1 MKTYLQARWLKA
13 AVLLLGCCLMQA
25 GVRAQSPQTQASHA
39 HIPISLTSDTL
50 KSAGEIPYTAGLSS
64 TGAATYNIP
73 ICVSPGRGAAVP
85 RLAIVYNSQGG
96 NGPLGY
102 GWGLSGLSAITRVPK
117 NHYYDGTAAPVQL
130 DATDAFT
137 LDGIRLLPAGGNE
150 FMPERGNLRVIGTQ
164 NVTGYSRFT
173 VNRPDGSTAV
183 YETDTSELVYPIVRL
198 TDALGNY
205 MDFTYEWAD
214 GQCYVTRIA
223 YGAHASASGHPAE
236 VRFAYTSRPDVAFTF
251 EGGREVRHSRL
262 LSRIECLDGDSVA
275 HAYTLGYAQQEGV
288 SLLQSVGCDGLNPL
302 RFWYGE
308 DGGKQ
313 KKFNYETA
321 HLESFF
327 ELPTD
332 DLVATKF
339 KLTSNLGEEGVAI
352 HPAFQPAV
360 YNASSRE
367 YYSNCAPAQQI
378 LIYKCLEDD
387 IVLTLSMTADAGFQT
402 MLAADINGVLGDE
415 VLKINNAYAY
425 GNKDRVTVSTYAS
438 NASALLGLSKTQH
451 FDLPLP
457 GGVTKG
463 FIPKRYMAGDFDGD
477 GRAELLFTT
486 IDKPLNASSQRSAT
500 YLADLNAGTLATLSG
515 SFYLDADD
523 YLYAVELDGDGK
535 VELCHV
541 HENGT
546 DVYRVN
552 RSQRKLEKLFT
563 IGDIKRTM
571 LSSESHQLLF
581 GDVNGD
587 GKIDILLS
595 PPRSRWYK
603 GPLEVYACSFECCFG
618 CDEEYIAFVCPNCHQ
633 DQGKSN
639 ICVLCYEP
647 LDSNDACPVHGRT
660 FYMDLARYYNEG
672 ETWNIYHATG
682 KGYAKESQDICP
694 YDAYSIF
701 VLQDIDSDGCADLCC
716 FRKEHAPK
724 SECFYSLSQSGKF
737 VSYAARRAKQPFED
751 GLLVIPS
758 NLSTANAYN
767 VLLGVKDGL
776 LYRISFTHNAAKQR
790 LLTGMANS
798 LGAIQHNYY
807 LALNEDDPAVSDAF
821 YSDNRASSFPYTAY
835 TGQLFCLARQETY
848 ADSTLLS
855 TRTWQYENAKLHRQ
869 GLGFAGFEKVHA
881 ELPGHGRITTRTYDP
896 TRRGLLV
903 RTESDELEETY
914 AYDYRVAGNKRLT
927 ANLTQKDTRDKLT
940 GTRTT
945 TSLTYDAYGN
955 CLTETATA
963 TNADGSEALRT
974 SVTRRFVNR
983 DDRDGYLI
991 GLPAWQTVQRK
1002 RGTDIRTTCETAD
1015 YQQGTPLPAVV
1026 RSGIVAAEGDTL
1038 SVSEVRYEYDTFGNV
1053 LSCRESLYGST
1064 PFLGD
1069 TYTYDGSHRHVATHT
1084 DALGRTTTYA
1094 SYNKW
1099 GFPQTVTDHLGNS
1112 SLHLYDDMGREV
1124 TIIHADS
1131 TQEHTSY
1138 RWISGQGGYEVVRT
1152 RTGQPDVHVRY
1163 DALGREVSTGE
1174 ERFDGSLLRVDKAY
1188 DDLGRTVRKS
1198 LPYKGDAPAAW
1209 TKYSYDNHDRLTRE
1223 ESPSGK
1229 ATTYAYS
1236 GQDVTVTTDGIASR
1250 RTYDAA
1256 GMMVETE
1263 DGGGVIRYTY
1273 RADGQPLRVEAPDSV
1288 ATTFDYD
1295 DYGRRTAIHDPNA
1308 GTMRTV
1314 ETYADS
1320 LRTVTVTDAKGNVTT
1335 SRYDRYGRLSSL
1347 ENPDFATDY
1356 TYDPATGQLSGE
1368 VSDNGT
1374 RRDYAYDALGRL
1386 CTERETADGTW
1397 LEKAY
1402 AYAGGRLASV
1412 TYASSRDGHIGMET
1426 YGYACGTHVSTVFNG
1441 TEVFRLTAED
1451 EQGRAS
1457 AAQTGP
1463 LARAYAFT
1471 PEGLPTMRKS
1481 GSIQH
1486 FAYEWDAARGS
1497 LLARTDVLRGRREA
1511 FTYDALNRL
1520 TGFDGHTAAYAANG
1534 NILHKDDAGT
1544 LGYGKSRPYAVTSLA
1559 GDENL
1564 GYAYSAAGEREHL
1577 ADAVTG
1583 RSQQITYNAL
1593 QRPASIE
1600 EDGYKAEFL
1609 YDARGERKCMTL
1621 TRDGEELQR
1630 KYYLGD
1636 RYEADTEKAI
1646 LYLDG
1651 DAYSAPAACVK
1662 VGGEWKIVY
1671 ICRDHLGSITHVAD
1685 SVGALLQELSY
1696 DAWGRLRNPSTG
1708 TPYAPGSEPELYLGR
1723 GYTGHEH
1730 LPQFGLVNMNARLY
1744 DPLLGRF
1751 LSPDPYVQFPGFTQ
1765 GLNRYTY
1772 ALNNPLVYVDED
1784 GEFAWFI
1791 VAAAIGAVVNVATHW
1806 DEIRSSGNPWLA
1818 GLGYAAVGGA
1828 AGAVGMVTGGAAL
1841 GLATGISG
1849 GVVGGM
1855 LAGAAGGA
1863 AGGFLL
1869 GYGNTGL
1876 AGGDAGDMFRA
1887 GLNGAVSGAL
1897 GGAAFGGLTGGVS
1910 SYLQGNNVWTGN
1922 AIAPGRGAFSIKN
1935 TPAGPA
1941 QAATPAAPQPD
1952 ALPGQLKPD
1961 VPMESPQQAPLI
1973 ENPAQ
1978 PNVLYHYT
1986 SAQGYKG
1993 IIESGEIRPSI
2004 GYKHARYGDGQYFT
2018 DLLPSDYTIGQI
2030 SRRLYRVP
2038 WKTNSLRYIFK
2049 IDMDGLNVIKNGPH
2063 NFLVPNNTPLNVR
2076 GRIIDSGISIFKIKF

>member
-251 EGGREVRHSRL
+251 EGGQEVRHSRL
-262 LSRIECLDGDSVA
+262 LTRIECLDGDSVA
-275 HAYTLGYAQQEGV
+275 HVYTLDYAQPEGV

-308 DGGKQ
+308 DNNQQ

-332 DLVATKF
+332 NLVATKF
-339 KLTSNLGEEGVAI
+339 KLTSNLGEEGVTI
-352 HPAFQPAV
+352 HPAFHPAV
-360 YNASSRE
+360 YNASNRE
-367 YYSNCAPAQQI
+367 YYSNCSPAQQI
-378 LIYKCLEDD
+378 LTYKCLEDD
-387 IVLTLSMTADAGFQT
+387 IVLTFSMTADAGFQT
-402 MLAADINGVLGDE
+402 MLAADIDGILGDE
-415 VLKINNAYAY
+415 VLKINNVYAS
-425 GNKDRVTVSTYAS
+425 GNKDRIAINIYGS
-438 NASALLGLSKTQH
+438 NASVSFGLAKTQH
-451 FDLPLP
+451 FDLSLP

-486 IDKPLNASSQRSAT
+486 IDKPLNAPSQRSIT

-515 SFYLDADD
+515 TFYLDAND
-523 YLYAVELDGDGK
+523 YLYAVDLDGDDK

-552 RSQRKLEKLFT
+552 RSQCKLEKLFT
-563 IGDIKRTM
+563 IGDIKRAM
-571 LSSESHQLLF
+571 LSSESRQLLF

-595 PPRSRWYK
+595 PPCSRWYK

-618 CDEEYIAFVCPNCHQ
+618 CDEEYIAFECPNCHQ

-672 ETWNIYHATG
+672 ETWNIYHANGENYTM
-682 KGYAKESQDICP
+682 ESQDICP

-737 VSYAARRAKQPFED
+737 ISYAARRAKQPFED
-751 GLLVIPS
+751 GLLIIPS
-758 NLSTANAYN
+758 SLSTTNAYN
-767 VLLGVKDGL
+767 VLLGVKDGM
-776 LYRISFTHNAAKQR
+776 LYRINFTRNAARQR

-798 LGAIQHNYY
+798 LGAVEHNYY
-807 LALNEDDPAVSDAF
+807 LALNEDDPAVSDGF
-821 YSDNRASSFPYTAY
+821 YSDNRVSSFPYTAY
-835 TGQLFCLARQETY
+835 TGPLFCLARRETY

-855 TRTWQYENAKLHRQ
+855 VRTWQYENAKLHRQ

-914 AYDYRVAGNKRLT
+914 AYDYRVAADKRLT
-927 ANLTQKDTRDKLT
+927 ANLTQKTTHDKLT
-940 GTRTT
+940 GTRTAT
-945 TSLTYDAYGN
+945 DFTYDAYGN

-1250 RTYDAA
+1250 RTYDA
-1256 GMMVETE
+1256 
-1263 DGGGVIRYTY
+1263 
-1273 RADGQPLRVEAPDSV
+1273 
-1288 ATTFDYD
+1288 
-1295 DYGRRTAIHDPNA
+1295 
-1308 GTMRTV
+1308 
-1314 ETYADS
+1314 
-1320 LRTVTVTDAKGNVTT
+1320 
-1335 SRYDRYGRLSSL
+1335 
-1347 ENPDFATDY
+1347 
-1356 TYDPATGQLSGE
+1356 
-1368 VSDNGT
+1368 
-1374 RRDYAYDALGRL
+1374 LGRL

-1486 FAYEWDAARGS
+1486 FAYEWDAARGN

-1520 TGFDGHTAAYAANG
+1520 TDFDGHTAAYAANG

-1730 LPQFGLVNMNARLY
+1730 LPQFGLVNINARLY

-1772 ALNNPLVYVDED
+1772 ALNNPLVYVDET
-1784 GEFAWFI
+1784 GEWLLI
-1791 VAAAIGAVVNVATHW
+1791 DDLIAA
-1806 DEIRSSGNPWLA
+1806 L
-1818 GLGYAAVGGA
+1818 VGGTVNLVINLVQ
-1828 AGAVGMVTGGAAL
+1828 GNVHSVGQGFAYF
-1841 GLATGISG
+1841 
-1849 GVVGGM
+1849 GV
-1855 LAGAAGGA
+1855 GAAGGVLTLYITPVGSGA
-1863 AGGFLL
+1863 FLGASNSLLSQGFNAGWENVSWSQVGMSALVGGITGYVGGQLGSMASRYVGPWMESISSHGLRDALTYGTAGAATGFTLGTGSSLLGGESLEEALKAGG
-1869 GYGNTGL
+1869 TGAL
-1876 AGGDAGDMFRA
+1876 MGFGA
-1887 GLNGAVSGAL
+1887 GAV
-1897 GGAAFGGLTGGVS
+1897 TGVATGFK
-1910 SYLQGNNVWTGN
+1910 YARDNNVDWRTGKPSTSDTDFTEVTSEDLGLRSTLDRIN
-1922 AIAPGRGAFSIKN
+1922 RGERYPHVRDGSVFGNREHLLPEQPYGYYKEYVHPVPGMRGAGVERI
-1935 TPAGPA
+1935 
-1941 QAATPAAPQPD
+1941 
-1952 ALPGQLKPD
+1952 
-1961 VPMESPQQAPLI
+1961 V
-1973 ENPAQ
+1973 
-1978 PNVLYHYT
+1978 
-1986 SAQGYKG
+1986 KG
-1993 IIESGEIRPSI
+1993 SNGEI
-2004 GYKHARYGDGQYFT
+2004 Y
-2018 DLLPSDYTIGQI
+2018 YTPDHYQTFI
-2030 SRRLYRVP
+2030 
-2038 WKTNSLRYIFK
+2038 
-2049 IDMDGLNVIKNGPH
+2049 
-2063 NFLVPNNTPLNVR
+2063 
-2076 GRIIDSGISIFKIKF
+2076 KIKY

>member
-150 FMPERGNLRVIGTQ
+150 FMPERGNLRVVGTQ
-164 NVTGYSRFT
+164 NVTGYSLFT
-173 VNRPDGSTAV
+173 VNSPDGSTAV
-183 YETDTSELVYPIVRL
+183 YETDTSGLVYPIVRL
-198 TDALGNY
+198 ADALGNY

-223 YGAHASASGHPAE
+223 YGAHASASGHLAE

-251 EGGREVRHSRL
+251 EGGQEVRHSRL
-262 LSRIECLDGDSVA
+262 LTRIECLDGDSVA
-275 HAYTLGYAQQEGV
+275 HVYTLDYAQPEGV

-302 RFWYGE
+302 RFWYGDTGGGGNVQYYTLPLPEAFSSDTELFALKCKMYAGE
-308 DGGKQ
+308 DADVLVVYPNLAPYYASGNRYKSAFDSKQ
-313 KKFNYETA
+313 P
-321 HLESFF
+321 L
-327 ELPTD
+327 
-332 DLVATKF
+332 LVYRR
-339 KLTSNLGEEGVAI
+339 L
-352 HPAFQPAV
+352 
-360 YNASSRE
+360 
-367 YYSNCAPAQQI
+367 
-378 LIYKCLEDD
+378 
-387 IVLTLSMTADAGFQT
+387 ADEVPVSLRLQAGDGFQAL
-402 MLAADINGVLGDE
+402 LAADVNGLPGDE
-415 VLKINNAYAY
+415 LLKVNN
-425 GNKDRVTVSTYAS
+425 TVSGGQDLLSVELYTS
-438 NASALLGLSKTQH
+438 NSVSDLVKTGATFTHRSTALN
-451 FDLPLP
+451 
-457 GGVTKG
+457 GG
-463 FIPKRYMAGDFDGD
+463 FWPKRFFVGDF
-477 GRAELLFTT
+477 L
-486 IDKPLNASSQRSAT
+486 
-500 YLADLNAGTLATLSG
+500 GTGKAQ
-515 SFYLDADD
+515 
-523 YLYAVELDGDGK
+523 LYAVTLAKPLGRSDLHSTGSLFDVHEGRVLYTGSPFDYEERTLEQIFALDVNGDGK
-535 VELCHV
+535 TEICHI
-541 HENGT
+541 GT
-546 DVYRVN
+546 SGMDVYAFRPSGSSYV
-552 RSQRKLEKLFT
+552 LAKLFT
-563 IGDIKRTM
+563 QTDIKESD
-571 LSSESHQLLF
+571 LSTRKVLL

-587 GKIDILLS
+587 GKGDVVISPEVSNDIE
-595 PPRSRWYK
+595 K
-603 GPLEVYACSFECCFG
+603 VKEIYAGSFECCW
-618 CDEEYIAFVCPNCHQ
+618 YCPEPYVGGICPRCHN
-633 DQGKSN
+633 DCGFSN
-639 ICVLCYEP
+639 ICVECWSELSWDGRCPTHGYRFLKRYTEYQDRGDTWSVYYGGGNT
-647 LDSNDACPVHGRT
+647 LTKKEMNLLNNDLHRT
-660 FYMDLARYYNEG
+660 YL
-672 ETWNIYHATG
+672 
-682 KGYAKESQDICP
+682 
-694 YDAYSIF
+694 
-701 VLQDIDSDGCADLCC
+701 LQDINHDGQADLIAGYD
-716 FRKEHAPK
+716 KWK
-724 SECFYSLSQSGKF
+724 SNGDYYGLYTSKSGVLSSAGGMIVEDALLMVPSDMAVPNCYNFMLGIKDGTLY
-737 VSYAARRAKQPFED
+737 VVNYNRNAAR
-751 GLLVIPS
+751 
-758 NLSTANAYN
+758 
-767 VLLGVKDGL
+767 
-776 LYRISFTHNAAKQR
+776 QR

-798 LGAIQHNYY
+798 LGAVEHNYY
-807 LALNEDDPAVSDAF
+807 LALNEDDPAVSDGF
-821 YSDNRASSFPYTAY
+821 YSDNRVSSFPYTAY
-835 TGQLFCLARQETY
+835 TGPLFCLARRETY

-855 TRTWQYENAKLHRQ
+855 VRTWQYENAKLHRQ

-903 RTESDELEETY
+903 RTESDEQEETY
-914 AYDYRVAGNKRLT
+914 AYDYRVAADKRLT
-927 ANLTQKDTRDKLT
+927 ANLTQKTTRDKLT
-940 GTRTT
+940 GTRTAT
-945 TSLTYDAYGN
+945 DFTYDAYGN

-983 DDRDGYLI
+983 DDGDGYLI

-1015 YQQGTPLPAVV
+1015 YKQGTPLPATL
-1026 RSGIVAAEGDTL
+1026 RSTIVTAEGDTL
-1038 SVSEVRYEYDTFGNV
+1038 PVSETRYEYDAFGNV

-1084 DALGRTTTYA
+1084 DALGRTATYV

-1099 GFPQTVTDHLGNS
+1099 GFPQAVTDHLGNS
-1112 SLHLYDDMGREV
+1112 SFHLYDDMGREV
-1124 TIIHADS
+1124 TTIHADS
-1131 TQEHTSY
+1131 TQEQTSY

-1174 ERFDGSLLRVDKAY
+1174 ERFDGSLLRVDEAY

-1198 LPYKGDAPAAW
+1198 LPSKGDAPAAW
-1209 TKYSYDNHDRLTRE
+1209 TEYRYDNHDRLTRE

-1229 ATTYAYS
+1229 AITYAYS

-1250 RTYDAA
+1250 STYDAA
-1256 GMMVETE
+1256 GMLVEAE
-1263 DGGGVIRYTY
+1263 DGGGVIRYAY

-1288 ATTFDYD
+1288 TTTFDYD

-1335 SRYDRYGRLSSL
+1335 SRYDRYGRLASL
-1347 ENPDFATDY
+1347 ENPDFATAY
-1356 TYDPATGQLSGE
+1356 IYDPATGQLSGE

-1374 RRDYAYDALGRL
+1374 RRDYAYDALGRI

-1402 AYAGGRLASV
+1402 AYDAGRLASV
-1412 TYASSRDGHIGMET
+1412 TYTSSRDGRIGTET
-1426 YGYACGTHVSTVFNG
+1426 YGYARGTHVSTTFNG

-1457 AAQTGP
+1457 TAQTGP
-1463 LARAYAFT
+1463 LARTYAFT
-1471 PEGLPTMRKS
+1471 PEGLPTMRRA
-1481 GSIQH
+1481 GNIQH
-1486 FAYEWDAARGS
+1486 FTYEWDAATGN
-1497 LLARTDVLRGRREA
+1497 LLARTDVIRGRREA

-1577 ADAVTG
+1577 ADAATG

-1600 EDGYKAEFL
+1600 ENGYKAEFL

-1621 TRDGEELQR
+1621 THDGEELQH

-1636 RYEADTEKAI
+1636 RYEADAEKTI

-1651 DAYSAPAACVK
+1651 NAYSAPAACVK

-1671 ICRDHLGSITHVAD
+1671 ICRDHQGSVTHVAD

-1772 ALNNPLVYVDED
+1772 ALNNPLVYVDER
-1784 GEFAWFI
+1784 GEFAWI
-1791 VAAAIGAVVNVATHW
+1791 AIAAAIGAVVNVATHW

-1841 GLATGISG
+1841 GLAAGAGISG
-1849 GVVGGM
+1849 GVLGGM

-1863 AGGFLL
+1863 SSGFLL

-1876 AGGDAGDMFRA
+1876 AGGDAGEMFRA

-1897 GGAAFGGLTGGVS
+1897 GGAAFGGVTGGVS

-1935 TPAGPA
+1935 TPVTQA
-1941 QAATPAAPQPD
+1941 QTASPVAPEPD
-1952 ALPGQLKPD
+1952 ALPGQLRPD
-1961 VPMESPQQAPLI
+1961 VPTGLPKDAIRYSFTTSGDLTPVLNVEGQNLRIQPLRLDI
-1973 ENPAQ
+1973 KGYMPRVENATDLFHNFPRMFD
-1978 PNVLYHYT
+1978 
-1986 SAQGYKG
+1986 S
-1993 IIESGEIRPSI
+1993 EIV
-2004 GYKHARYGDGQYFT
+2004 RYGGVF
-2018 DLLPSDYTIGQI
+2018 
-2030 SRRLYRVP
+2030 
-2038 WKTNSLRYIFK
+2038 
-2049 IDMDGLNVIKNGPH
+2049 
-2063 NFLVPNNTPLNVR
+2063 VR
-2076 GRIIDSGISIFKIKF
+2076 DANSIFYYAPGTIQTGGHTYQGFYEIGINIRTQQVFHRNFKPGLLNLHRK

>member
-117 NHYYDGTAAPVQL
+117 NHYYDGTVAPVQL

-150 FMPERGNLRVIGTQ
+150 FMPERGNLRVVGTQ

-198 TDALGNY
+198 ADALGNY

-251 EGGREVRHSRL
+251 EGGQEVRHSRL
-262 LSRIECLDGDSVA
+262 LTRIECLDGDSVA
-275 HAYTLGYAQQEGV
+275 HVYTLDYAQPEGV

-302 RFWYGE
+302 RFWYGDTGGGGNVQYYTLPLPEAFSSDTELFALKCKMYAGE
-308 DGGKQ
+308 DADVLVVYPNLAPYYASGNRYKSAFDSKQ
-313 KKFNYETA
+313 P
-321 HLESFF
+321 L
-327 ELPTD
+327 
-332 DLVATKF
+332 LVYRR
-339 KLTSNLGEEGVAI
+339 L
-352 HPAFQPAV
+352 
-360 YNASSRE
+360 
-367 YYSNCAPAQQI
+367 
-378 LIYKCLEDD
+378 
-387 IVLTLSMTADAGFQT
+387 ADEVPVSLRLQAGDGFQAL
-402 MLAADINGVLGDE
+402 LAADVNGLPGDE
-415 VLKINNAYAY
+415 LLKVNN
-425 GNKDRVTVSTYAS
+425 TVSGGQDLLSVELYTS
-438 NASALLGLSKTQH
+438 NSVSDLVKTGATFTHRSTALN
-451 FDLPLP
+451 
-457 GGVTKG
+457 GG
-463 FIPKRYMAGDFDGD
+463 FWPKRFFVGDF
-477 GRAELLFTT
+477 L
-486 IDKPLNASSQRSAT
+486 
-500 YLADLNAGTLATLSG
+500 GTGKAQ
-515 SFYLDADD
+515 
-523 YLYAVELDGDGK
+523 LYAVTLAKPLGRSDLHSTGSLFDVHEGRVLYTGSPFDYEERTLEQIFALDVNGDGK
-535 VELCHV
+535 TEICHI
-541 HENGT
+541 GT
-546 DVYRVN
+546 SGMDVYAFRPSGSSYV
-552 RSQRKLEKLFT
+552 LAKLFT
-563 IGDIKRTM
+563 QTDIKESD
-571 LSSESHQLLF
+571 LSTRKVLL

-587 GKIDILLS
+587 GKGDVVISPEVSNDIE
-595 PPRSRWYK
+595 K
-603 GPLEVYACSFECCFG
+603 VKEIYAGSFECCW
-618 CDEEYIAFVCPNCHQ
+618 YCPEPYVGGICPRCHN
-633 DQGKSN
+633 DCGFSN
-639 ICVLCYEP
+639 ICVECWSELSWDGRCPTHGYRFLKRYTEYQDRGDTWSVYYGGGNT
-647 LDSNDACPVHGRT
+647 LTKKEMNLLNNDLHRT
-660 FYMDLARYYNEG
+660 YL
-672 ETWNIYHATG
+672 
-682 KGYAKESQDICP
+682 
-694 YDAYSIF
+694 
-701 VLQDIDSDGCADLCC
+701 LQDINHDGQADLIAGYD
-716 FRKEHAPK
+716 KWK
-724 SECFYSLSQSGKF
+724 SNGDYYGLYTSKSGVLSSAGGMIVEDALLMVPSDMAVPNCYNFMLGIKDGTLY
-737 VSYAARRAKQPFED
+737 VVNYNRNAAR
-751 GLLVIPS
+751 
-758 NLSTANAYN
+758 
-767 VLLGVKDGL
+767 
-776 LYRISFTHNAAKQR
+776 QR

-798 LGAIQHNYY
+798 LGAVEHNYY
-807 LALNEDDPAVSDAF
+807 LALNEDDPAVSDGF
-821 YSDNRASSFPYTAY
+821 YSDNRVSSFPYTAY
-835 TGQLFCLARQETY
+835 TGPLFCLARRETY

-855 TRTWQYENAKLHRQ
+855 VRTWQYENAKLHRQ

-903 RTESDELEETY
+903 RTESDEQEETY
-914 AYDYRVAGNKRLT
+914 AYDYRVAADKRLT
-927 ANLTQKDTRDKLT
+927 ANLTQKTTRDKLT
-940 GTRTT
+940 GTRTAT
-945 TSLTYDAYGN
+945 DFTYDAYGN

-983 DDRDGYLI
+983 DDGDGYLI

-1015 YQQGTPLPAVV
+1015 YKQGTPLPATL
-1026 RSGIVAAEGDTL
+1026 RSTIVTAEGDTL
-1038 SVSEVRYEYDTFGNV
+1038 PVSETRYEYDAFGNV

-1084 DALGRTTTYA
+1084 DALGRTATYA

-1099 GFPQTVTDHLGNS
+1099 GFPQAVTDHLGNS
-1112 SLHLYDDMGREV
+1112 SFHLYDDMGREV
-1124 TIIHADS
+1124 TIIYADS

-1209 TKYSYDNHDRLTRE
+1209 TEYRYDNHDRLTRE
-1223 ESPSGK
+1223 ESPLGK

-1250 RTYDAA
+1250 CTYDAA
-1256 GMMVETE
+1256 GMMVEAE

-1335 SRYDRYGRLSSL
+1335 SRYDRYGRLASL
-1347 ENPDFATDY
+1347 ENPDFATAY
-1356 TYDPATGQLSGE
+1356 IYDPATGQLSGE

-1374 RRDYAYDALGRL
+1374 RRDYAYDALGRI

-1402 AYAGGRLASV
+1402 AYDAGRLASV
-1412 TYASSRDGHIGMET
+1412 TYTSSRDGRIGTET
-1426 YGYACGTHVSTVFNG
+1426 YGYARGTHVSTTFNG
-1441 TEVFRLTAED
+1441 TEVFRLTAEN
-1451 EQGRAS
+1451 EQGRSS

-1481 GSIQH
+1481 GDIQH
-1486 FAYEWDAARGS
+1486 FAYEWDAARGN

-1577 ADAVTG
+1577 ADAATG

-1600 EDGYKAEFL
+1600 ENGYKAEFL

-1621 TRDGEELQR
+1621 THDGEELQH

-1636 RYEADTEKAI
+1636 RYEADAEKTI

-1651 DAYSAPAACVK
+1651 NAYSAPAACVK
-1662 VGGEWKIVY
+1662 VGGKWKIVY
-1671 ICRDHLGSITHVAD
+1671 ICRDHLGSVTHVTD
-1685 SVGALLQELSY
+1685 SAGALLQEMAY

-1708 TPYAPGSEPELYLGR
+1708 TPYAPGSGPELYLGR

-1772 ALNNPLVYVDED
+1772 ALNNPLVYVDET
-1784 GEFAWFI
+1784 GEWLLI
-1791 VAAAIGAVVNVATHW
+1791 DDLIAA
-1806 DEIRSSGNPWLA
+1806 L
-1818 GLGYAAVGGA
+1818 VGGTVNLVINLVQ
-1828 AGAVGMVTGGAAL
+1828 GNVHSVGQGFAYF
-1841 GLATGISG
+1841 
-1849 GVVGGM
+1849 GV
-1855 LAGAAGGA
+1855 GAAGGVLTLYITPVGSGA
-1863 AGGFLL
+1863 FLGASNSLLSQGFNAGWENVSWSQVGMSALVGGITGYVGGQLGSMASRYVGPWMESISSPVLRDALTYGTAGAATGFTLGTGSSLLGGESLEEALKAGG
-1869 GYGNTGL
+1869 T
-1876 AGGDAGDMFRA
+1876 
-1887 GLNGAVSGAL
+1887 GAL
-1897 GGAAFGGLTGGVS
+1897 MGFGAGTVAGVATGFK
-1910 SYLQGNNVWTGN
+1910 YARDNNVDWRTGKPSACDTDFTEVTSEDLGLRSTLDRIN
-1922 AIAPGRGAFSIKN
+1922 RGERYPHRNDGSVFHN
-1935 TPAGPA
+1935 NPLRGT
-1941 QAATPAAPQPD
+1941 D
-1952 ALPGQLKPD
+1952 MRLLPEKPD
-1961 VPMESPQQAPLI
+1961 GYYKEYVHPTPGLRGPGPQRI
-1973 ENPAQ
+1973 VIGRN
-1978 PNVLYHYT
+1978 
-1986 SAQGYKG
+1986 
-1993 IIESGEIRPSI
+1993 GEI
-2004 GYKHARYGDGQYFT
+2004 Y
-2018 DLLPSDYTIGQI
+2018 YTPDHYQTFI
-2030 SRRLYRVP
+2030 
-2038 WKTNSLRYIFK
+2038 
-2049 IDMDGLNVIKNGPH
+2049 
-2063 NFLVPNNTPLNVR
+2063 
-2076 GRIIDSGISIFKIKF
+2076 KIKY